1 MSATYTVV
9 TLDGQEHAN
18 LDAETVKEWFLRKRL
33 REDSFVMSSDTPEW
47 KLLKKVFNV
56 TAWLSQNFA
65 QTQYPQQMPQQPVY
79 QQQAYP
85 QQMAQQQTYPQQ
97 VPQQPAYN
105 QHAQQHNY
113 YPAQPEVNTNWQQQ
127 QYQQQQY
134 QQQQYQQQYQPQQ
147 QWVSQQN
154 WVAPPPAQSFGQIV
168 SGIFESATGRAKAA
182 TICLKIS
189 MGILGATALIDLMTI
204 VSPPDMQALA
214 QGQMSPATAML
225 MMFAGLVT
233 LLHLGAII
241 ATAIVFLMWLYR
253 AYRNLHAFGM
263 ATEVSPGW
271 VVGYWFIPIVNL
283 FRPYQ
288 RVNELLEKSIT
299 IASRFGCNA
308 NIIDPSKAGAWW
320 ACYLIS
326 GLIGRAADRSSL
338 SASSSESLVFA
349 AVLDMASA
357 ILGIFA
363 GWFIITII
371 QSVDEMHEG
380 SISVVSRNP
389 YMR

>member
-33 REDSFVMSSDTPEW
+33 REDSFVMSSDAPEW

-56 TAWLSQNFA
+56 SAWLSQNFA
-65 QTQYPQQMPQQPVY
+65 QAQQPQQMIQQPVY

-85 QQMAQQQTYPQQ
+85 QQIPQQQNYPQQ
-97 VPQQPAYN
+97 MPQQSIYN

-113 YPAQPEVNTNWQQQ
+113 YPAQPEGQAHWQQQ

-134 QQQQYQQQYQPQQ
+134 QQQQYQQQ

-154 WVAPPPAQSFGQIV
+154 WVAPPPPVQSFSQIV
-168 SGIFESATGRAKAA
+168 AGIFESATGRAKAA
-182 TICLKIS
+182 TILLKIS
-189 MGILGATALIDLMTI
+189 MGILGATAVIDLMTI

-214 QGQMSPATAML
+214 QGQMNPSTAML

-241 ATAIVFLMWLYR
+241 GTAIAFLMWLYR

-299 IASRFGCNA
+299 IATRFRCNT
-308 NIIDPSKAGAWW
+308 NLIDPSKAGAWW
-320 ACYLIS
+320 ACYILS
-326 GLIGRAADRSSL
+326 GLIGRGADRASL
-338 SASSSESLVFA
+338 SASSTESLVFA
-349 AVLDMASA
+349 AVLDMASS
-357 ILGIFA
+357 ILGIVA

-371 QSVDEMHEG
+371 QSVDEMHES
-380 SISVVSRNP
+380 SISAVAHNP
-389 YMR
+389 FMR